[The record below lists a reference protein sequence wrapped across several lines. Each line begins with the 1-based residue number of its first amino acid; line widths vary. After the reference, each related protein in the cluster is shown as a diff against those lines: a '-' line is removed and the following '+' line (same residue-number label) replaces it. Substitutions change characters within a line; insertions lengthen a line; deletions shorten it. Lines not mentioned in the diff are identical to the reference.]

1 MKKTLFIGIDFA
13 KANFVASALLGE
25 DPDPICLPKSFSNDD
40 KGAKSLISWIVKLL
54 PETCSLS
61 DVLVCGEHTGSYSLL
76 LPRRLFDA
84 GIDCWLEN
92 AVCIKNGSGRIVR
105 EKSDSADATM
115 IAEYARTFYQKRVR
129 LFVPESP
136 VLSEL
141 RECNDIRRRLV
152 KEQAGLMCKRHD
164 AEVRLK
170 AKPGS
175 KAIVM
180 NIKILDRQLAY
191 IKEQIAK
198 VDRQMCSL
206 IRADKKLTRIND
218 IIVSINGVGPVT
230 AIALIVLTSGFT
242 TFSSKRS
249 LACFL
254 GIAPFRS
261 ESGTSIQNGSH
272 RSRQADSYYSGLLYM
287 VAVSAMSWNP
297 EIALYKERL
306 LKKGKPK
313 LVIINNIKNKLITII
328 WAMVKNDTLYDPDHH
343 LKVAQQYQTA

>member
-1 MKKTLFIGIDFA
+1 MKKTLFVGIDFA

-25 DPDPICLPKSFSNDD
+25 DPDPACLPKSFSNDD
-40 KGAKSLISWIVKLL
+40 KGAKALVSWIVKLL
-54 PETCSLS
+54 PETCSFS

-152 KEQAGLMCKRHD
+152 KEQAGLKCKKHD

-175 KAIVM
+175 KAIMM
-180 NIKILDRQLAY
+180 NIKILERQLAY

-198 VDRQMCSL
+198 VDRQMYSL
-206 IRADKKLTRIND
+206 IRAEKKLSGIYD

-242 TFSSKRS
+242 TFFSKRS
-249 LACFL
+249 LAL
-254 GIAPFRS
+254 S
-261 ESGTSIQNGSH
+261 
-272 RSRQADSYYSGLLYM
+272 
-287 VAVSAMSWNP
+287 
-297 EIALYKERL
+297 
-306 LKKGKPK
+306 
-313 LVIINNIKNKLITII
+313 LIHI
-328 WAMVKNDTLYDPDHH
+328 
-343 LKVAQQYQTA
+343 